1 MPKNI
6 LLADANLPRIQRIA
20 FLLQRLEY
28 NVFIASTPTDLFRVT
43 RGILPNL
50 VLLDLR
56 MPHYEG
62 GECLAKFRQDKLLDM
77 IKIVVMGERGEE
89 PMLQEAVNKGAQ
101 GIIHRPINPTELY
114 TTIHNLI
121 EPNPRQ
127 SLRLRLIFKTDIA
140 SRSGVTSYFATT
152 LSDRGL
158 FIRTNEPLPVG
169 DDVKVRLELPNVK
182 PFDYPGEVVYHTKA
196 DRNEF
201 REPGMCILFQDISDE
216 QSRELRKF
224 IEDCLT
230 GEME

>member
-1 MPKNI
+1 MQ
-6 LLADANLPRIQRIA
+6 RIQRIA

-43 RGILPNL
+43 RGLLPNL

-62 GECLAKFRQDKLLDM
+62 GECLVKFRQDKLLDM
-77 IKIVVMGERGEE
+77 IKVVVIGERDEE
-89 PMLQEAVNKGAQ
+89 PMLQEAVKKGAQ
-101 GIIHRPINPTELY
+101 GIIHRPVNPTELY

-127 SLRLRLIFKTDIA
+127 SLRLRLIFKVNVATA
-140 SRSGVTSYFATT
+140 SGVTSYFATT
-152 LSDRGL
+152 LSDNGL
-158 FIRTNEPLPVG
+158 FIRTNEPLAIG
-169 DDVKVRLELPNVK
+169 TGVKVRFDLPNVK
-182 PFDYPGEVVYHTKA
+182 PFDYPGTVTYHTKA

-201 REPGMCILFQDISDE
+201 REPGMFILFQDISDE
-216 QSRELRKF
+216 HNSELRKF

-230 GEME
+230 GETG